1 MQGSMGLQ
9 VMSEEADMWSSCEL
23 GTVGGLG
30 KDWGWRATWGRQGLG
45 AAAAEEIGAG
55 GGSGGMYVGQQR
67 WKVVAALP
75 VASLVE
81 LGAANGYSGRVVGLH
96 IRLRLLSCTFLSN
109 SCPAG
114 ILFLLFFLDF
124 KFNMYGYGTP
134 RCH

>member
-1 MQGSMGLQ
+1 MGLQ
-9 VMSEEADMWSSCEL
+9 LMSEEADMSSSCGEV

-45 AAAAEEIGAG
+45 ATAAEEIGSG

-81 LGAANGYSGRVVGLH
+81 LGAANGYSGRGVGLH

-124 KFNMYGYGTP
+124 
-134 RCH
+134 